1 MTVKELEKYCINEA
15 NKWIKRANES
25 TGEEKANCQ
34 GKVQTFMWIATKIQN
49 EVNAET

>member
-34 GKVQTFMWIATKIQN
+34 GKVQAFMWIAAKIQN
-49 EVNAET
+49 EVNADA